1 MQDFIMQYLST
12 SILALAFATVGFQA
26 NAQDA
31 AAPAPDQGTAVPAQ
45 PDTAAPPAAAT
56 PDTHAPP
63 APETAGPASTPAP
76 GADASAP
83 TTIEVSDTQIDQFAK
98 ATIKLQKIDADAK
111 LDADAKQAKMAAAVK
126 SSGLDPARY
135 NEIAKAIPTDDAL
148 RSKVQVAMAKYAK
161 AFPDKG

>member
-1 MQDFIMQYLST
+1 MQEFIMKYLTT

-31 AAPAPDQGTAVPAQ
+31 APTPDQGTAVPAQ

-56 PDTHAPP
+56 PDTHAPL

-83 TTIEVSDTQIDQFAK
+83 TTVEVSDTQIDQFAK
-98 ATIKLQKIDADAK
+98 ATINVQKIDADA
-111 LDADAKQAKMAAAVK
+111 
-126 SSGLDPARY
+126 
-135 NEIAKAIPTDDAL
+135 
-148 RSKVQVAMAKYAK
+148 
-161 AFPDKG
+161 

>member
-1 MQDFIMQYLST
+1 MKYLSS
-12 SILALAFATVGFQA
+12 SIFALAFASAGFQA

-31 AAPAPDQGTAVPAQ
+31 AGPPPDQSTAAPAQ

-56 PDTHAPP
+56 PDTNAPP
-63 APETAGPASTPAP
+63 APDTAAPASTPAP
-76 GADASAP
+76 GADTSAP
-83 TTIEVSDTQIDQFAK
+83 STIQVSDTEVDQFAK
-98 ATIKLQKIDADAK
+98 ATIKVQKIDTDAK
-111 LDADAKQAKMAAAVK
+111 LDTDAKQAKMAAAVK

-161 AFPDKG
+161 PSPDKG